1 MKQVKVS
8 PKQAQILSAAQNK
21 FAQVNM
27 IAQEAKS
34 QLDAILAIVADVI
47 GVPVQDLVSIDSSTN
62 EVTVLEESDRA
73 QPPAEPQPALPELP
87 HDLVEEEPKHDGN

>member
-1 MKQVKVS
+1 MKQVKIS
-8 PKQAQILSAAQNK
+8 PKQAQLLRAAQNK

-47 GVPVQDLVSIDSSTN
+47 GVPVQDLVSVDSALN
-62 EVTVLEESDRA
+62 ELTILEPSDRA
-73 QPPAEPQPALPELP
+73 QPAAEPQPALPELP
-87 HDLVEEEPKHDGN
+87 HDLVDEEPKHDGN